1 MAAGLIPNMKA
12 LVMGRKSDEF
22 RAQARRLE
30 ERAGAALDEK
40 VRVALFGVAGRWRG
54 LAREAE
60 RYERAASAPA
70 KGPGSLN
77 RKAAVAAL
85 GRAVR
90 IYGEHEKARDLPD
103 FLTKLA
109 EAADNA
115 CLKTAIRKPSA
126 LPEGTGQS
134 DRKD

>member
-1 MAAGLIPNMKA
+1 MAAGLIPNMRA

-40 VRVALFGVAGRWRG
+40 VRVTLFGVAGRWRG

-103 FLTKLA
+103 FLAKLA
-109 EAADNA
+109 AAADDA
-115 CLKTAIRKPSA
+115 CLKTTNQDSKA
-126 LPEGTGQS
+126 LPG
-134 DRKD
+134 